1 MAEFESPTYY
11 LDLPAKSVRSS
22 IESAKPGKTVQVR
35 VRSAEDPTAASI
47 GAKGTLNL
55 DSTEFRVVVKT
66 PAGEQ
71 THVRG
76 WVELCKDLAALREE

>member
-1 MAEFESPTYY
+1 MGELA
-11 LDLPAKSVRSS
+11 
-22 IESAKPGKTVQVR
+22 
-35 VRSAEDPTAASI
+35 I

>member
-1 MAEFESPTYY
+1 MAEFEAPTYY
-11 LDLPAKSVRSS
+11 LDLKDKSTRSR
-22 IESAKPGKTVQVR
+22 IESARPGQTVQVR
-35 VRSAEDPTAASI
+35 VRSAEDLSAAPLV
-47 GAKGTLNL
+47 AKGTRNL
-55 DSTEFRVVVKT
+55 GSTEFQVVVET